1 MLGQWMEREI
11 DEQPGLLASQSS
23 IYERRLADVLH
34 DRRFDMV
41 LLAARGSSDH
51 AALYA
56 RYLIEIHLQI
66 PVVLAAPSV
75 LTRYGKRIRY
85 PNCLAVGISQSGSA
99 PDVSDVLA
107 SLREDGHFTLA
118 ITNTPGSRLDGVA
131 EHSIHL
137 NVGEERSVAA
147 TKTYTATLLALLQ
160 LVRVLAHGGGNLS
173 LPDLQWSAVC
183 RSVAESHAKSLV
195 GAEPTFSLGRG
206 YGFSTAHETALK
218 LMECALIPC
227 KAYSTADFE
236 HGPKALADTGSAI
249 VAFDRLGDDLVRQGG
264 TVLEAP
270 VPVGPVAEELLPVW
284 QIIYGQWLALACAR
298 LKGENPDAPQ
308 FIQKVTRT
316 L

>member
-1 MLGQWMEREI
+1 MEREI
-11 DEQPGLLASQSS
+11 DEQPGLLSRHSS
-23 IYERRLADVLH
+23 AYERKLTDVL
-34 DRRFDMV
+34 DGRRFEMV

-85 PNCLAVGISQSGSA
+85 PNCLAIGISQSGSA
-99 PDVSDVLA
+99 PDVSEVLA
-107 SLREDGHFTLA
+107 ALREDGHFTLA
-118 ITNTPGSRLDGVA
+118 ITNTPGSRLDKVA
-131 EHSIHL
+131 EHSLHL
-137 NVGEERSVAA
+137 DVGEERSVAA
-147 TKTYTATLLALLQ
+147 TKTYTATLLALHQ
-160 LVRVLAHGGGNLS
+160 LVQALGRDGGSLT
-173 LPDLQWSAVC
+173 LPDLQWSEAC
-183 RSVAESHAKSLV
+183 RAAAEGHARSLV
-195 GAEPTFSLGRG
+195 AAEPTFSLGRG

-236 HGPKALADTGSAI
+236 HGPKALADAGSAI
-249 VAFDRLGDDLVRQGG
+249 VAFDRLGESLVEQGG
-264 TVLEAP
+264 VVLEAP
-270 VPVGPVAEELLPVW
+270 VPALPVSEEALPIW

-298 LKGENPDAPQ
+298 LKGEDPDAPQ